1 MRMVFVMLAVLA
13 FTLWDQSGNHGRY
26 TGPVFSFLHRV
37 FS

>member
-1 MRMVFVMLAVLA
+1 MMVIIMGMVM
-13 FTLWDQSGNHGRY
+13 FTLWDVNANRGHF